1 MEAQLGS
8 NNPDFNKLF
17 TDTVGIIEQMRVA
30 AQRHGFERMYI
41 TMGTHEDVSPGD
53 YYIVMGAQRDTETG
67 YKTWEA
73 EIIGRDRLKAT
84 INFSEREYRRENN
97 G

>member
-1 MEAQLGS
+1 MEAILGS

-73 EIIGRDRLKAT
+73 EIIGKNRLKAT
-84 INFSEREYRRENN
+84 INFSEREYRRGNN

>member
-1 MEAQLGS
+1 MEAKLGS

-41 TMGTHEDVSPGD
+41 TIGTHEDVSPGD
-53 YYIVMGAQRDTETG
+53 SMPAAS
-67 YKTWEA
+67 K
-73 EIIGRDRLKAT
+73 
-84 INFSEREYRRENN
+84 NN
-97 G
+97 GASLISPITKSSLSQ